1 MAQQSGESQ
10 RLLVVDGD
18 VLVRHVISDYLR
30 TCGYTVV
37 EAATTDEAL
46 IVLEDVTISID
57 VALCDAEAPG
67 NQSSF
72 HLRKWAAERQPQVDV
87 ILAGSVAA
95 AANKAAQLCEEGP
108 HLRRPYDPQSVL
120 EYIRRIVGSRAAH
133 RLTKG

>member
-30 TCGYTVV
+30 TCGYIVV

-46 IVLEDVTISID
+46 VVLEDTTITID
-57 VALCDAEAPG
+57 AALCDAEAPG
-67 NQSSF
+67 SRSGF
-72 HLRKWAAERQPQVDV
+72 HLRIWAAENRPQVEV
-87 ILAGSVAA
+87 ILAGSIAA
-95 AANKAAQLCEEGP
+95 AANKAAELCEEGP

-120 EYIRRIVGSRAAH
+120 EYIRRIIGSRSDG
-133 RLTKG
+133 RLKNA

>member
-30 TCGYTVV
+30 TCGYVVV

-46 IVLEDVTISID
+46 LVLEDATITID

-67 NQSSF
+67 SQNGF
-72 HLRKWAAERQPQVDV
+72 NLKKWAAERQPKVDV

-108 HLRRPYDPQSVL
+108 HLRRPYDPQSVI
-120 EYIRRIVGSRAAH
+120 EYIRRILGSRANG
-133 RLTKG
+133 RLSNA

>member
-30 TCGYTVV
+30 TCGYVVV

-46 IVLEDVTISID
+46 LVLEDSTITID
-57 VALCDAEAPG
+57 AALCDAEAPG
-67 NQSSF
+67 SQNGF
-72 HLRKWAAERQPQVDV
+72 NLKKWAAKRQPKVDV

-95 AANKAAQLCEEGP
+95 VATKAAELCEEGP
-108 HLRRPYDPQSVL
+108 HLRRPYDPQSVI
-120 EYIRRIVGSRAAH
+120 EYIRRIIGSRADG
-133 RLTKG
+133 RLSNA

>member
-30 TCGYTVV
+30 ACGYIVV

-46 IVLEDVTISID
+46 LVLEDATIAID
-57 VALCDAEAPG
+57 AALCDAEAPG
-67 NQSSF
+67 SQSGF
-72 HLRKWAAERQPQVDV
+72 HLKKWASERLPQVDV
-87 ILAGSVAA
+87 ILAGSIVA

-120 EYIRRIVGSRAAH
+120 EYIRRIIGSRADG
-133 RLTKG
+133 RLSKA